1 MRTTK
6 VLAVGMLDERKKEN
20 SIVYPD
26 VSSTLANTVHIISQ
40 LLFKLL
46 TSFNWSPIKI
56 PRYDDIG
63 VGFKM
68 ILHLQLHQILE
79 FEPMAVPE
87 QCLISPRLLRNLLWN
102 PVQFYRHCCTAEE
115 SPFRQEAIQSGS
127 HHQAARWVRGPEARG
142 QQAPL
147 ELGSQPGW
155 QGLIAAASLNSTR

>member
-6 VLAVGMLDERKKEN
+6 VLAVGMLDERKEEN

-26 VSSTLANTVHIISQ
+26 GSSTLANTVHIISQ

-68 ILHLQLHQILE
+68 IL
-79 FEPMAVPE
+79 
-87 QCLISPRLLRNLLWN
+87 
-102 PVQFYRHCCTAEE
+102 
-115 SPFRQEAIQSGS
+115 
-127 HHQAARWVRGPEARG
+127 EAR
-142 QQAPL
+142 
-147 ELGSQPGW
+147 
-155 QGLIAAASLNSTR
+155 NM